1 MTLLLH
7 LLSRQLTL
15 LLVVGSLGRHL
26 GREVAWG
33 NAVDADPCTLE
44 FRAHEFGEVNGGTLG
59 GVVGEVTL
67 RVLHLATHGRNG
79 DDAGAEARKWT
90 FGLHSSLQE
99 RQESDCGEV
108 DTCDVCVVGVVPVLH
123 ALVVPQLLLQVV
135 GVVVLGLC
143 FRARNSSSAD
153 EQVDVLFL
161 GLEVLD
167 ESLEVVLL
175 GDISWADGD
184 DGSAVVRVVGLCC
197 LLESFCATT
206 SDVDLD
212 VTLLAI
218 RAYISIRLIL
228 VPWLRWLQE
237 LASTSS
243 QCQFHHQSR
252 RRRIRRH
259 RTAWKHRSGV
269 FRPCC

>member
-1 MTLLLH
+1 M
-7 LLSRQLTL
+7 S
-15 LLVVGSLGRHL
+15 VD
-26 GREVAWG
+26 VAFS
-33 NAVDADPCTLE
+33 VS
-44 FRAHEFGEVNGGTLG
+44 FRGHGCLQVALC
-59 GVVGEVTL
+59 
-67 RVLHLATHGRNG
+67 VLHLSAHGRDG

-90 FGLHSSLQE
+90 FGLHRSLQE

-108 DTCDVCVVGVVPVLH
+108 DTCDICVVGVVPVLH

-143 FRARNSSSAD
+143 FRTRNSSSAD

-167 ESLEVVLL
+167 ESLDIVLL
-175 GDISWADGD
+175 GDISWTDGD

-206 SDVDLD
+206 SGVYL
-212 VTLLAI
+212 VPLAT
-218 RAYISIRLIL
+218 RACEYIKLSL
-228 VPWLRWLQE
+228 PWLRWLQE